1 VARPAGVRGP
11 LPWARTDWGLAIA
24 GLGLSLLGALLVW
37 SSTRHQS
44 GTAYLARHLV
54 NTGIGMALAALV
66 TRVDFR
72 VLRAWAPWVYA
83 VSVLGLVLV
92 LSPVGS
98 TINGSHS
105 WIQLPGGF
113 SVQPSEMAK
122 IALCVGLAVI
132 LAERGERGARP
143 TGRDLL
149 LAVVVATVPI
159 GLVMLQ
165 PDLGSALVL
174 GALALGVV
182 SVSGAPRRWV
192 AGAVA
197 LVVAA
202 ITVALTT
209 PVLSPYQRDR
219 LIAFAD
225 PSADPEGIGYQT
237 RQVRVAI
244 GSGGLGGQ
252 GLFQGRQTQGG
263 FIPFQQTDFVFSV
276 AGEELGLVGAAGLVV
291 LLGFLILRS
300 SVVALR
306 AQDAFSR
313 LVALGV
319 ACWFLFQVFENV
331 GMNLGIMPVTGLPL
345 PFVSYGGS
353 SMFACWVALGLVN
366 NAHLSTLHRPLSAA
380 GSRPA
385 HRSFAAGGGTL
396 RR

>member
-1 VARPAGVRGP
+1 MARPAGVRGP

-72 VLRAWAPWVYA
+72 VLRAWAPWVYL

-132 LAERGERGARP
+132 LAERRERGAPP
-143 TGRDLL
+143 TSRDLR
-149 LAVVVATVPI
+149 LAVVVAAVPI

-244 GSGGLGGQ
+244 GSGGSAARASSRA
-252 GLFQGRQTQGG
+252 GR
-263 FIPFQQTDFVFSV
+263 PR
-276 AGEELGLVGAAGLVV
+276 AGSS
-291 LLGFLILRS
+291 RS
-300 SVVALR
+300 SRPTSSSRSRGRSSASSARPGWSSCSASWSCAR
-306 AQDAFSR
+306 AWSR
-313 LVALGV
+313 CGARTRSAGWWPS
-319 ACWFLFQVFENV
+319 AS
-331 GMNLGIMPVTGLPL
+331 PA
-345 PFVSYGGS
+345 GS
-353 SMFACWVALGLVN
+353 S
-366 NAHLSTLHRPLSAA
+366 
-380 GSRPA
+380 SRCS
-385 HRSFAAGGGTL
+385 RTSG
-396 RR
+396 

>member
-1 VARPAGVRGP
+1 
-11 LPWARTDWGLAIA
+11 
-24 GLGLSLLGALLVW
+24 
-37 SSTRHQS
+37 
-44 GTAYLARHLV
+44 
-54 NTGIGMALAALV
+54 M
-66 TRVDFR
+66 
-72 VLRAWAPWVYA
+72 
-83 VSVLGLVLV
+83 
-92 LSPVGS
+92 
-98 TINGSHS
+98 
-105 WIQLPGGF
+105 
-113 SVQPSEMAK
+113 
-122 IALCVGLAVI
+122 
-132 LAERGERGARP
+132 
-143 TGRDLL
+143 
-149 LAVVVATVPI
+149 PI

-252 GLFQGRQTQGG
+252 GLFEGRQTQGG

-291 LLGFLILRS
+291 LLGFL
-300 SVVALR
+300 VAALERGR
-306 AQDAFSR
+306 AAGAGRVQPAGRPS
-313 LVALGV
+313 ASP
-319 ACWFLFQVFENV
+319 CWFLFQVFENI

-366 NAHLSTLHRPLSAA
+366 NAHLSTLHRPLSAT

-396 RR
+396 RG